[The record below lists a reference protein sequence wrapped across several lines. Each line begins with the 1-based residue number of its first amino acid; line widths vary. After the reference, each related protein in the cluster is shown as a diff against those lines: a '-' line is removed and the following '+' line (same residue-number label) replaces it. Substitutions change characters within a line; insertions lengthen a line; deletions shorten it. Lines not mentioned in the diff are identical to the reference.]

1 MALTAPPTPPA
12 PSAPEPA
19 RPAAT
24 SPFRRQYQQFPP
36 DSARWFNLL
45 IVVLVTVTLYY
56 ELYIQGA
63 VATAVIA
70 HFGMTLKYFIIVS
83 VVGNAIGALGS
94 VAAGLAD
101 RFGRSSMVVGGQLV
115 TALLVLFGL
124 PNAGSKGAY
133 LVMFAVVSLVEGTV
147 LVATPALIRDF
158 SPQLGRASAM
168 GFWTLGPV
176 IGSLVVTE
184 VSSHTLAAHPD
195 WRFQFRL
202 CGVVALV
209 VFVVAFAGLRE
220 LSAPLRDQ
228 LMVSLRDRAVIEAR
242 AKGLD
247 TRQALEGSWTQM
259 LRLDVV
265 GPALAIS
272 LFLLFY
278 YFAVG
283 FFVIYYAIDFGYSEA
298 RANSL
303 ANWYWITNAIVL
315 VLTGVIS
322 DRIRV
327 RKPFMIVGGV
337 ISALGVARFAL
348 LATHPATSYHTFA
361 WTLVIISAG
370 GGIAY
375 CAWMAAFTETV
386 EKHNPAATATG
397 LAVWGGLLRVVVC
410 LSLVGL
416 IFAVPSASQ
425 LVDHGTKVKT
435 LAAKYASQLAI
446 TAKLTPN
453 DAAALSADPTN
464 QQVQFQALSD
474 LTGLSVFQVSHV
486 AQLST
491 QNADQIATLQAIDP
505 ATQLKL
511 LANQSDSAAITTAV
525 GEIAKKFAVSSKEAG
540 NRLLAASTL
549 SAGDL
554 IALQTDGPK
563 IQAAAAQLKT
573 LATIPKADAAY
584 LSAHGAAVQK
594 AQHDSPKEWQRW
606 WWIAFLGQLVFFPF
620 VFLMTG
626 RWSVRKAREDA
637 AAHAEAVE
645 RELTALNEDSTPV
658 TA

>member
-1 MALTAPPTPPA
+1 VTAT
-12 PSAPEPA
+12 E
-19 RPAAT
+19 PAAT
-24 SPFRRQYQQFPP
+24 SPWRRQYQHFPS
-36 DSARWFNLL
+36 DSARMLNLL
-45 IVVLVTVTLYY
+45 IVVLVTITLYY

-63 VATAVIA
+63 VATQVIA
-70 HFGMTLKYFIIVS
+70 HFGMTLNFFIVVS
-83 VVGNAIGALGS
+83 IVGNAIGALGS

-101 RFGRSSMVVGGQLV
+101 RFGRATIVVGGQLV
-115 TALLVLFGL
+115 TALLVLLGL

-133 LVMFAVVSLVEGTV
+133 LAMFAVVSLVEGTV

-184 VSSHTLAAHPD
+184 VSSHTLSSHPD
-195 WRFQFRL
+195 WRYQFRL

-209 VFVVAFAGLRE
+209 VFAISAVGLRE
-220 LSAPLRDQ
+220 LSAGLRDQ

-242 AKGLD
+242 AAGLD
-247 TRQALEGSWTQM
+247 THRALEGSWRQM

-283 FFVIYYAIDFGYSEA
+283 FFVIYYAVDFGYSEA

-315 VLTGVIS
+315 VVTGVVS

-327 RKPFMIVGGV
+327 RKPFMIVGGLV
-337 ISALGVARFAL
+337 SALGVAWFAR
-348 LATHPATSYHTFA
+348 LATHPDTSYHTFA
-361 WTLVIISAG
+361 WVLVVISAG

-375 CAWMAAFTETV
+375 CAWMAAYTETV

-397 LAVWGGLLRVVVC
+397 LAVWGSLLRGVVC
-410 LSLVGL
+410 LSLLGL
-416 IFAVPSASQ
+416 IFAVPSAAQ
-425 LVDHGTKVKT
+425 LVDHGPKVQA
-435 LAAKYASQLAI
+435 LATKYASQLAV
-446 TAKLTPN
+446 TAKLTPA
-453 DAAALSADPTN
+453 DQAQLSADPTSA
-464 QQVQFQALSD
+464 QAQFQAISD

-486 AQLST
+486 AELST
-491 QNADQIATLQAIDP
+491 KDAAQIATLQAIDP
-505 ATQLKL
+505 ATQAKL
-511 LANQSDSAAITTAV
+511 AANQSDSAAINAAI
-525 GEIAKKFAVSSKEAG
+525 GQIAAKFGVSAGEAG
-540 NRLLAASTL
+540 ARLLAAGQIAAS
-549 SAGDL
+549 DL
-554 IALQTDGPK
+554 QALQVEGPK

-584 LSAHGAAVQK
+584 LGAHGADVAK
-594 AQHDSPKEWQRW
+594 AQQNSPREWQRW
-606 WWIAFLGQLVFFPF
+606 WWIAFAGQLLFLPF

-626 RWSVRKAREDA
+626 RWSPRKAGQDARE
-637 AAHAEAVE
+637 HGEAVD
-645 RELTALNEDSTPV
+645 RELAALRTPQERQE
-658 TA
+658 A